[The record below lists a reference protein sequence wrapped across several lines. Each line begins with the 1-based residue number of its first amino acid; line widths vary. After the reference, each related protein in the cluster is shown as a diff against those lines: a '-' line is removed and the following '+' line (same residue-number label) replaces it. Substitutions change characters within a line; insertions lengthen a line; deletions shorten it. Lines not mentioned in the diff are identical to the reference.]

1 MHDRFTFARD
11 PRRETRTRRA
21 FILWMAAYT
30 AALVLVAIVSLSG
43 GVNQNSGE
51 PTQQA
56 RIIVAPQSA
65 LDARPATVLVD
76 LGEDG

>member
-21 FILWMAAYT
+21 FIVWMAAYT
-30 AALVLVAIVSLSG
+30 AALVLVAIVSLAG
-43 GVNQNSGE
+43 GASQNSGE

-56 RIIVAPQSA
+56 RIIMAPQSA
-65 LDARPATVLVD
+65 LDTRPGIVPVE

>member
-1 MHDRFTFARD
+1 MHERFTLGRD

-21 FILWMAAYT
+21 FMLWMAAYT
-30 AALVLVAIVSLSG
+30 AALVLVAIVSLTG
-43 GVNQNSGE
+43 GVSQNRGE

-56 RIIVAPQSA
+56 RIMMAPQSA
-65 LDARPATVLVD
+65 LDARPAAVLVD